1 MKKYNE
7 ESSHLPV
14 QSVLNVEEIDNWTK
28 KKVYLGF
35 SLKLLK
41 NSLKDQVIRATC
53 KIPVDHHG
61 EDLNG
66 N

>member
-28 KKVYLGF
+28 KKNLLGIF
-35 SLKLLK
+35 FE
-41 NSLKDQVIRATC
+41 
-53 KIPVDHHG
+53 IPQKFPKRSSNQSN
-61 EDLNG
+61 L
-66 N
+66 